1 MAGTTNKGGGQPG
14 NQNARKSKP
23 FLAMLNKLLTDDDLN
38 KPEGKRRLM
47 RAGNQ
52 LLNQAAAGEEWAIKE
67 LANRLDG
74 KAIQGVAMVNPDG
87 SAAQSLLSPS
97 TLRGLDPAEA
107 DQLIALLTKAGAALP
122 ASEDQE
128 E

>member
-1 MAGTTNKGGGQPG
+1 MSAPIG
-14 NQNARKSKP
+14 NQNARKGKP
-23 FLAMLNKLLTDDDLN
+23 FLSMLNRLLAQDDLHLV
-38 KPEGKRRLM
+38 EGKRRLM

-52 LLNQAAAGEEWAIKE
+52 LLNRAAAGEEWAIKE

-74 KAIQGVAMVNPDG
+74 KAIQGVAVVNPDG
-87 SAAQSLLSPS
+87 TAAQSLLSPS

-122 ASEDQE
+122 SSEDQE
-128 E
+128 G

>member
-1 MAGTTNKGGGQPG
+1 MANGKAGPPLG
-14 NQNARKSKP
+14 NQNNRKGKP
-23 FLAMLNKLLTDDDLN
+23 FLSMLNRLLTEDDLT

-47 RAGNQ
+47 RAGNK
-52 LLNQAAAGEEWAIKE
+52 LLNLAAAGEEWAIKE

-87 SAAQSLLSPS
+87 TAAQSLLSPS

-122 ASEDQE
+122 ADEDQE